1 MVHQIIGVQLGR
13 TIYPKCSFKRKSVIL
28 KRKISGI
35 DVSREQLIFSR
46 KENRE
51 EFYSVMEWQGKRLD
65 FRTSLDD
72 ESFGRAI
79 AVAGLY
85 ELEQLIT
92 EIHENNPML
101 GTIEASVVQKESRKT
116 DESDEN
122 KVTNEKNNNK
132 FAVELLI
139 ELEIS
144 GKRGLKATP
153 FLENKRWTKNF
164 SLLFSKINFRKKRI
178 RWFFFN
184 SFYRESVDAGFIFN
198 KDDGFLCFPIGK
210 RWKSLLPKSYLFG
223 KILLI

>member
-1 MVHQIIGVQLGR
+1 MISNGPSRCFTQESVESWFIKLSEYNWEEQFTQNALLKGR
-13 TIYPKCSFKRKSVIL
+13 ALYL
-28 KRKISGI
+28 KGKISGI

-101 GTIEASVVQKESRKT
+101 GTIESSGVQNESRKT
-116 DESDEN
+116 DQSDEN
-122 KVTNEKNNNK
+122 KEVTNEKNNNK

-139 ELEIS
+139 
-144 GKRGLKATP
+144 
-153 FLENKRWTKNF
+153 
-164 SLLFSKINFRKKRI
+164 
-178 RWFFFN
+178 
-184 SFYRESVDAGFIFN
+184 
-198 KDDGFLCFPIGK
+198 
-210 RWKSLLPKSYLFG
+210 
-223 KILLI
+223 